1 MENTGRG
8 RQRASVAVFLILIIT
23 SGLFLIPSARAAGAT
38 IYLHMLG
45 EEPLADAGVPVMVA
59 GIWHEVLV
67 NLSANIG
74 GAPSLRGAPP
84 PAGGAGKTK
93 THPPVREKAKKMCG
107 APPSTTLIP
116 EKPSLG
122 AVKSTSP

>member
-45 EEPLADAGVPVMVA
+45 EEPLADAGVPVIVA
-59 GIWHEVLV
+59 VDRFPGPGLTVSHFWGDI
-67 NLSANIG
+67 
-74 GAPSLRGAPP
+74 APAAGAPP
-84 PAGGAGKTK
+84 RRGG
-93 THPPVREKAKKMCG
+93 
-107 APPSTTLIP
+107 S
-116 EKPSLG
+116 
-122 AVKSTSP
+122 AVNERCQRWGGG

>member
-8 RQRASVAVFLILIIT
+8 RQRASAAVFLILIIT
-23 SGLFLIPSARAAGAT
+23 SGLFLIPSAQAAGAT

-74 GAPSLRGAPP
+74 GAPPLSGGPP
-84 PAGGAGKTK
+84 PGGARDRRNTYPLGGEGAKKTWAGRLSA
-93 THPPVREKAKKMCG
+93 TLHPPRL
-107 APPSTTLIP
+107 P
-116 EKPSLG
+116 
-122 AVKSTSP
+122 

>member
-45 EEPLADAGVPVMVA
+45 EEPFADAGVPVMVA

-74 GAPSLRGAPP
+74 GGPSLRAAPP
-84 PAGGAGKTK
+84 PRGGPGLTN
-93 THPPVREKAKKMCG
+93 TPPPVGSRANNTW
-107 APPSTTLIP
+107 SH
-116 EKPSLG
+116 
-122 AVKSTSP
+122 

>member
-45 EEPLADAGVPVMVA
+45 EEPLADAGVPVIVA
-59 GIWHEVLV
+59 GDLPEGLGE
-67 NLSANIG
+67 LSLNIRRC
-74 GAPSLRGAPP
+74 PPLRASPP
-84 PAGGAGKTK
+84 PRAGGAQQNNE
-93 THPPVREKAKKMCG
+93 PPARQE
-107 APPSTTLIP
+107 T
-116 EKPSLG
+116 
-122 AVKSTSP
+122 

>member
-45 EEPLADAGVPVMVA
+45 EEPLADAGVPVIVA
-59 GIWHEVLV
+59 GGWHP
-67 NLSANIG
+67 G
-74 GAPSLRGAPP
+74 PGDPSFDNRRGRPP
-84 PAGGAGKTK
+84 PGGPPPPRGGGRRQ
-93 THPPVREKAKKMCG
+93 HPPPG
-107 APPSTTLIP
+107 A
-116 EKPSLG
+116 EG
-122 AVKSTSP
+122 

>member
-8 RQRASVAVFLILIIT
+8 RQRASAAVFLILIIT
-23 SGLFLIPSARAAGAT
+23 SGLSLIPSARAAGAT

-74 GAPSLRGAPP
+74 GGPPLPAALPRPRTSTPRPTGNTFGSSTKGPSLSPSRSPSTSYRAPSA
-84 PAGGAGKTK
+84 
-93 THPPVREKAKKMCG
+93 
-107 APPSTTLIP
+107 S
-116 EKPSLG
+116 
-122 AVKSTSP
+122 

>member
-8 RQRASVAVFLILIIT
+8 RQRASAAVFLILIIT

-74 GAPSLRGAPP
+74 GAPSVPGAPP
-84 PAGGAGKTK
+84 RAGGSGVGENHRPGGEPGNTY
-93 THPPVREKAKKMCG
+93 P
-107 APPSTTLIP
+107 APPP
-116 EKPSLG
+116 
-122 AVKSTSP
+122 